1 MTDSPTTVPDPVHH
15 RTVVDAPIGPIVL
28 VASADALRR
37 VGWHDETGPH
47 REKGIGDVVDVD
59 TPDDHPILA
68 RAAAQLAEYFAG
80 ERTTFELPL
89 DPEGTE
95 FQLAAWEALRQI
107 PFGETR
113 SYRDQATSIG
123 KPSAVRAIGAANGR
137 NPIPIV
143 VPCHR
148 VLGADGSLTGFAG
161 GVEIKAWLLD
171 HEARHS
177 GLFASR

>member
-1 MTDSPTTVPDPVHH
+1 MTTTTVHF
-15 RTVVDAPIGPIVL
+15 RTVVASPVGELTL
-28 VASADALRR
+28 VATDTALRR
-37 VGWHDETGPH
+37 ISWTEETGAH
-47 REKGIGDVVDVD
+47 REKGIGEIVDR
-59 TPDDHPILA
+59 DDHPILVEAA
-68 RAAAQLAEYFAG
+68 RQLAQYFDG
-80 ERTTFELPL
+80 SRKTFDLPL

-95 FQLAAWEALRQI
+95 FQLAAWQALRDI

-113 SYRDQATSIG
+113 SYGQQASAIG

-161 GVEIKAWLLD
+161 GVETKAWLLN
-171 HEARHS
+171 HEASRS
-177 GLFASR
+177 GLFG